1 MATRTDGVLIGGGK
15 LFIRKYNDDGTLG
28 LKHYFGLTDDLSYNI
43 KLDYVEH
50 KNTEAQFERT
60 DFKAIKSKQATIKF
74 KTTEIT
80 ADMLALALAGTSA
93 DVSQAGGSVSGEAH
107 SASEVVGGAY
117 VDLANIKVSNVVVK
131 YKDDNGDDQTA
142 VEGTDYNVDYDNG
155 MLYIIAG
162 GAIDGRDIT
171 VDYDFA
177 KLDITAVEG
186 LIKKQTLAQLEFYG
200 DPQNGKKMIYTFY
213 KVQLS
218 ASGDIKLKDTGNFV
232 ELSFEGEVLITDNQ
246 DNPYFN
252 VKVASV

>member
-1 MATRTDGVLIGGGK
+1 MAQRTDGVLIGGGK
-15 LFIRKYNDDGTLG
+15 LFIRKYNEDGTLG

-60 DFKAIKSKQATIKF
+60 DFKAIKSKSASIKF

-80 ADMLALALAGTSA
+80 AEMLALALAGNST
-93 DVSQAGGSVSGEAH
+93 DVSQAGGSVSDEEHG
-107 SASEVVGGAY
+107 ASEVVGGAY

-131 YKDDNGDDQTA
+131 YQDGDNTDTA

-162 GAIDGRDIT
+162 GAIDGKDIK

-186 LIKKQTLAQLEFYG
+186 LIKKQVLAQLEFYG
-200 DPQNGKKMIYTFY
+200 DPQNGKKMIYKFY

-218 ASGDIKLKDTGNFV
+218 ASGDISLKDTSKFI
-232 ELSFEGEVLITDNQ
+232 ELSFNGEVLATDNQ

-252 VKVASV
+252 VKVASI